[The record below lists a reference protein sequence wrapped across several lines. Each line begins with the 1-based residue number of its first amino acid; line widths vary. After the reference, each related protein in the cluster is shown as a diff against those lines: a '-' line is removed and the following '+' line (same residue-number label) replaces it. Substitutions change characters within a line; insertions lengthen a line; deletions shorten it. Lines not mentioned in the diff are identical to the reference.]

1 MNLSIAQ
8 TSSRTYSSKQIQAAL
23 YAALIA
29 FLTYASVY
37 AYRKPF
43 TVATFGDLQYWGV
56 RYQTLLIIFQVIGYM
71 LSKFYGIKFISELK
85 RLGRWKTTAVLIG
98 IAWASLL
105 LFAVVPPVV
114 GLFCFLVNGF
124 VLGFMWGIVFS
135 YVEGRRA
142 TDFIGS
148 AMAVSFI
155 FAGGFTRSVA
165 KWLLLE
171 WHVAEKWMPFFT
183 GFIFVLP
190 LALFIYLL
198 EKIPAPDEADVNE
211 RTERV
216 SMTGADRKKILQK
229 FGAGLSMIV
238 VTYVFLTIIRDLRDN
253 FMGNIWN
260 DLGYADN
267 YKIFAST
274 ETITSI
280 IVLVMMSLL
289 VLVRKN
295 MKAFRLIHLVILLGF
310 LLSGISSFLFMYD
323 IMDGAWWM
331 QLVGLGLY
339 MAYIPFNC
347 IFFERMIATFRIS
360 GNVGFLIYIA
370 DAFGYLGSVVVMLS
384 KEIFHLQANWSSFYS
399 GAALFCAVVG
409 VAGTFFSLSYFNK
422 KYRNSKSPYYD

>member
-1 MNLSIAQ
+1 MNLSITHTA
-8 TSSRTYSSKQIQAAL
+8 TAYTSKQIQTAL

-98 IAWASLL
+98 IAWTSLL
-105 LFAVVPPVV
+105 LFAVVPPLV
-114 GLFCFLVNGF
+114 GLFCFLINGF
-124 VLGFMWGIVFS
+124 VLGFMWGIIFS

-165 KWLLLE
+165 KWLLIE
-171 WHVAEKWMPFFT
+171 WNVSEQWMPFLT
-183 GFIFVLP
+183 GLIFALP
-190 LALFIYLL
+190 LLLFIYLL
-198 EKIPAPDEADVNE
+198 EKIPAPDEADINE

-216 SMTGADRKKILQK
+216 RMTAADRKKVLQS
-229 FGAGLSMIV
+229 FGVGLVMIV

-253 FMGNIWN
+253 FMANIWN
-260 DLGYADN
+260 DLGYTDN
-267 YKIFAST
+267 YRIFAST

-289 VLVRKN
+289 VLVRRN
-295 MKAFRLIHLVILLGF
+295 MKAFRFIHLVILLGF
-310 LLSGISSFLFMYD
+310 LLTGISSLLFIYN
-323 IMDGAWWM
+323 IMNGAWWM

-347 IFFERMIATFRIS
+347 IFFERMIAAFRIS

-370 DAFGYLGSVVVMLS
+370 DAFGYLGSVLVMLS

-422 KYRNSKSPYYD
+422 KYSNSKSSYYE